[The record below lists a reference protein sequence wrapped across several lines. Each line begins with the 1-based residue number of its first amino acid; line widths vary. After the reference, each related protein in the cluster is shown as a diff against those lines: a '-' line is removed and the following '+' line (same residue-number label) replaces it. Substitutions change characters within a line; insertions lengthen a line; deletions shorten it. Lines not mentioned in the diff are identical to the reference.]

1 MMHGQKKRQIAGF
14 VWIGLVRSAM
24 ALLLDALN
32 LEQFKSPHF
41 KNKFSVA
48 GFLCV
53 HILKQIFHAVVVGT

>member
-1 MMHGQKKRQIAGF
+1 
-14 VWIGLVRSAM
+14 M

-53 HILKQIFHAVVVGT
+53 HILKQMFHSVVVGT